1 MLKSIPRLEPI
12 DAEEAADHMAY
23 PEDAAVSYPFSLGS
37 KNKSDPASSSPPLIS
52 SEQTKK
58 GTKRSIKREKNKY
71 GEYNIPSK
79 PKKLIS
85 NLSKIPSKWRKY
97 FLKTGSASL
106 TKGTWK
112 KYYSAYKAFTKFCS
126 EENIVNPWPISKSSI
141 VCFILWC
148 KKYSKIKASTT
159 KSYLSALH
167 TISKMLGLKSQKSSK
182 EASKFLVRGL
192 ERSEK
197 QDKKI
202 PFDPLIFEILVA
214 LKSILDTKKWKKQ
227 SKKVVWASICLGYFG
242 SFRAIELLATHQ
254 NSFDPSSNCT
264 WNDIK
269 IFSKNHM
276 SVTIKNPKTKG
287 GKSEKI

>member
-1 MLKSIPRLEPI
+1 M
-12 DAEEAADHMAY
+12 EEI
-23 PEDAAVSYPFSLGS
+23 FS
-37 KNKSDPASSSPPLIS
+37 KNWIRPAGQRHL
-52 SEQTKK
+52 E
-58 GTKRSIKREKNKY
+58 
-71 GEYNIPSK
+71 
-79 PKKLIS
+79 
-85 NLSKIPSKWRKY
+85 
-97 FLKTGSASL
+97 
-106 TKGTWK
+106 

-148 KKYSKIKASTT
+148 KKYLKIKASTT

-202 PFDPLIFEILVA
+202 SSDPLIFEILVA

-242 SFRAIELLATHQ
+242 SFRAAELLTMHQ
-254 NSFDPSSNCT
+254 NLFDPSSNCT

>member
-1 MLKSIPRLEPI
+1 M
-12 DAEEAADHMAY
+12 EEI
-23 PEDAAVSYPFSLGS
+23 FS
-37 KNKSDPASSSPPLIS
+37 KNWIRPAGQRHL
-52 SEQTKK
+52 E
-58 GTKRSIKREKNKY
+58 
-71 GEYNIPSK
+71 
-79 PKKLIS
+79 
-85 NLSKIPSKWRKY
+85 
-97 FLKTGSASL
+97 
-106 TKGTWK
+106 

-148 KKYSKIKASTT
+148 KKYLKIKASTT

-182 EASKFLVRGL
+182 EASKLLVRGL

-202 PFDPLIFEILVA
+202 SSAPLIFKILVA
-214 LKSILDTKKWKKQ
+214 LKNILDAKKWKKQ

-242 SFRAIELLATHQ
+242 SFRAAELLTMHQ
-254 NSFDPSSNCT
+254 NLFDPSSNCT

-287 GKSEKI
+287 GKSEKIELFGFLTNVSVLSKQSFPFKNCHTKNRLFQHSFAGFSIWFWKIPNSLCSLWYFEKTSLKK